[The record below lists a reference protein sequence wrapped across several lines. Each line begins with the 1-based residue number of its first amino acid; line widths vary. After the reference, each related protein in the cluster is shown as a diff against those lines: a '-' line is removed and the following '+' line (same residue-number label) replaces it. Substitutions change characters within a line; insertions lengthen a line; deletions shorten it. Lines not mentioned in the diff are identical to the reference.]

1 MNGTTLEGQGQSLAG
16 TVKEGIGNAT
26 RDRDLQA
33 EGTTDRFKGDAK
45 QMIGSAK
52 DALGAPGPLVDKA
65 KAFAKDRPWAAA
77 ALVGTI
83 ALAVFN
89 SLKGK

>member
-1 MNGTTLEGQGQSLAG
+1 MNSTTFEGQGQSLAG

-26 RDRDLQA
+26 GDRDLQA
-33 EGTTDRFKGDAK
+33 EGTAERFAGDAK

-52 DALGAPGPLVDKA
+52 DAIGNPGPLVDKA
-65 KAFAKDRPWAAA
+65 KAFAKDRPWTAA

-83 ALAVFN
+83 GLALFN
-89 SLKGK
+89 TLKGK